1 MRDKDLERELD
12 AGEVPGDEIPGHLQK
27 EEHHG
32 IEAIFDMAD
41 YSLTE
46 EERIAL
52 GIERLE
58 ITSPLDEAEKADE
71 NGESTGPDPQ

>member
-58 ITSPLDEAEKADE
+58 ITSPLDEAENADK